1 VQRARTASTPAPP
14 AALAKLQAHPHHR
27 RLTKTCVGGEGGWA
41 ICLFSVLLIKCI
53 AYQMH
58 CLSNAL
64 LIKCIAY
71 QMHCLLNALLI
82 KCVGYSMVVKHCRRT
97 HPFSLSLSIHRHL
110 AYLPPARPTH
120 TPPPHQARRPSHLD
134 RERRPGLQAHGRACI
149 CTTRHHRTL
158 PPTTAVASVYAQH
171 AHHRPTPHH
180 HTPLHTTTTLDPGLS
195 PWLQTPVNR
204 PMDPPWRAPQPVPL
218 GPASLPV
225 RLRPCVCRAG
235 AQPVSACHI
244 PCHPSAHCM

>member
-1 VQRARTASTPAPP
+1 MTSWSRCPAAPMLSRGRAPTRTRPPGVLVCLHLGLSASTGTP
-14 AALAKLQAHPHHR
+14 
-27 RLTKTCVGGEGGWA
+27 
-41 ICLFSVLLIKCI
+41 
-53 AYQMH
+53 
-58 CLSNAL
+58 NADPDH
-64 LIKCIAY
+64 K
-71 QMHCLLNALLI
+71 
-82 KCVGYSMVVKHCRRT
+82 
-97 HPFSLSLSIHRHL
+97 
-110 AYLPPARPTH
+110 YLPPARPTH

-158 PPTTAVASVYAQH
+158 PPTTTVASVYAQH

>member
-1 VQRARTASTPAPP
+1 MTSWSRCPAAPMLSRGRAPTRTRPPGVLVCLHLGLSASTGTP
-14 AALAKLQAHPHHR
+14 
-27 RLTKTCVGGEGGWA
+27 
-41 ICLFSVLLIKCI
+41 
-53 AYQMH
+53 
-58 CLSNAL
+58 NADPDH
-64 LIKCIAY
+64 K
-71 QMHCLLNALLI
+71 
-82 KCVGYSMVVKHCRRT
+82 
-97 HPFSLSLSIHRHL
+97 
-110 AYLPPARPTH
+110 YLPPARPTH
-120 TPPPHQARRPSHLD
+120 TLPSHQARRPSHSSPTLLSGCVRVCGREGGRVLGHAMHWPWNAAAIQRIGHTGAPAPLARLRTLRLLD

-235 AQPVSACHI
+235 AQRATFLAILLRTVCRTRLE
-244 PCHPSAHCM
+244 

>member
-1 VQRARTASTPAPP
+1 
-14 AALAKLQAHPHHR
+14 
-27 RLTKTCVGGEGGWA
+27 
-41 ICLFSVLLIKCI
+41 
-53 AYQMH
+53 MH
-58 CLSNAL
+58 CLSNVLVIQWL
-64 LIKCIAY
+64 LSTADAHTPSRSRSRYIGIW
-71 QMHCLLNALLI
+71 HICLQH
-82 KCVGYSMVVKHCRRT
+82 GRRT
-97 HPFSLSLSIHRHL
+97 HRRLTRRAGRATPLRHSSPALLSGCVRVCGREGGRVLGHAMHWPWNAAAIQRIGHTGAPAPL
-110 AYLPPARPTH
+110 ARLRTL
-120 TPPPHQARRPSHLD
+120 RLLD